1 MVRLVLLIVF
11 IFAAGCVVGDSVGR
25 GLRDDG
31 TEQQI
36 RELERRFID
45 GFVQPDIAKLNQVLA
60 PDITITH
67 SNGVIVNKT
76 QYLEEFR
83 RGEVKYSYSVIDG
96 DYRIRVYEDAA
107 VVTGRATSKG
117 MDHGEEF
124 VRHIRFTRVYI
135 NRSGRWRMVALQA
148 TRLSA
153 P

>member
-1 MVRLVLLIVF
+1 MVRLVLTILI
-11 IFAAGCVVGDSVGR
+11 IFVAGCVVGGFVGR
-25 GLRDDG
+25 GLRDDR
-31 TEQQI
+31 TEQKI
-36 RELERRFID
+36 RELEGQFID
-45 GFVQPDIAKLNQVLA
+45 GFVQPDIAKLNEVLA

-67 SNGVIVNKT
+67 SNGVIVNKA
-76 QYLEEFR
+76 QYLEELR
-83 RGEVKYSYSVIDG
+83 RGEIKYSSSVIDG

-148 TRLSA
+148 TRLAA